1 MELTSFNNFINDLNS
16 IGYKNPFNLN
26 EIIINNDAS
35 FEFKF
40 KDDIVYITNVTVYDI
55 RDLRTTFAL
64 KQIIKLI
71 DKYNVTLAIAPF
83 IISDTGLKDEE
94 FLSWI
99 QDFKFEYENGI
110 LIRKN

>member
-1 MELTSFNNFINDLNS
+1 MELTNFNNFINDLNS
-16 IGYKNPFNLN
+16 VGYKNPFNLN
-26 EIIINNDAS
+26 EIVINDDVS

-40 KDDIVYITNVTVYDI
+40 KDDIVYIINVTVYDT
-55 RDLRTTFAL
+55 RDLRATIAL

-71 DKYNVTLAIAPF
+71 DEYHITLSIAPF
-83 IISDTGLKDEE
+83 ILSDTGLKDEE

-99 QDFKFEYENGI
+99 QDFNFEYINGI